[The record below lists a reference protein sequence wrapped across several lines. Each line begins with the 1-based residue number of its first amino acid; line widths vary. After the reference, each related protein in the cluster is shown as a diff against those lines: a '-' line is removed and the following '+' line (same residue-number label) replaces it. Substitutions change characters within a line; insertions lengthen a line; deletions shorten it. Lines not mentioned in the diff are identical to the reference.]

1 MYDVTRN
8 LLGTRRPQIKDG
20 APGFTKAAPMFSIAL
35 RHDEHTREYAVSAS
49 QPSGWELTLQE
60 DLQRT
65 RRVHFSDWHRVER
78 AVAVVRLE
86 VEGLTAQGWRIER
99 TSPRL

>member
-1 MYDVTRN
+1 
-8 LLGTRRPQIKDG
+8 
-20 APGFTKAAPMFSIAL
+20 MFCIAL
-35 RHDEHTREYAVSAS
+35 RHDQHTREYAVSAS

-65 RRVHFSDWHRVER
+65 RSVHFEDWHRVER

-86 VEGLTAQGWRIER
+86 VEDLTARGWRVER
-99 TSPRL
+99 ARGIGAPSP

>member
-1 MYDVTRN
+1 
-8 LLGTRRPQIKDG
+8 
-20 APGFTKAAPMFSIAL
+20 MFCIAL
-35 RHDEHTREYAVSAS
+35 RQDDHTREYAISAS

-65 RRVHFSDWHRVER
+65 RSVHFEDWHRVER

-86 VEGLTAQGWRIER
+86 VEDLTARGWRVER
-99 TSPRL
+99 ARGIA